1 MTMLEIV
8 LQGSVYLLLATNV
21 ESRGVDYFEHDIG
34 KKTGHTFGNETWH
47 TTIRK
52 H

>member
-34 KKTGHTFGNETWH
+34 KKRGHIW
-47 TTIRK
+47 
-52 H
+52 